1 MRHFFMALRE
11 GLVEH
16 RRAILTLA
24 GIAAAVVLVFQ
35 VAFYFVS
42 ARSELCGT
50 CHIMTPYLEMWRA
63 SSHRDVA
70 CVECHSEYRY
80 ALSRVWVKYAL
91 GIYTTQLRAE
101 VPDAR
106 CLACHQHQDLDTDE
120 MFLKNIHFSH
130 QGHMGEMRRGKR
142 LHCTSCHTGSA
153 MAGTSIAQ
161 REHVVLQEQVC
172 FTCHFKGAEA
182 GQAATGC
189 LVCHGPPST
198 VVTHHGIEFDHET
211 YLKRGVRC
219 ETCHTEVTRGDANVP
234 RERCWSCHVAHMEAY
249 EDPVRVH
256 EIHVQ
261 RRIIDC
267 RRCHNTLEHGKF
279 TMTGALGDRC
289 ESCHTPVHTPQEKMY
304 VGIGGRGVPDTPDTM
319 FLARVACNSCHVPT
333 EGGPA
338 AAGKALRESCVTCH
352 GPGYGRMVDDWRRE
366 IGSLLATVD
375 AQVRRAEG
383 MVSRLAAS
391 HAQPLVD
398 ARHNVEFVRSAG
410 GHHNV
415 HYAVDLLRHANDQ
428 AAATLR
434 AAGVAVSPPPA
445 VLASAAGYCR
455 VCHSTAHLGTR
466 LPFGPM
472 FYDHNRHIAAGIGC
486 DSCHSLDEHG
496 KTAITAEQC
505 MACHHGPTQQ
515 RSCESCHQ
523 QQASLYRGELAGTG
537 IKGDPDFMA
546 AADTACT
553 DCHDL
558 TSRQPLVKTV
568 QQACIGCHD
577 ASYGDMLIQWINEDQ
592 QRLQELAVLLV
603 RARSAAREPGQ
614 RQAVARAEAVHQAL
628 LAAKGSHNTLL
639 ADEAAAQAKK
649 LLAWA
654 R

>member
-1 MRHFFMALRE
+1 MALRE

-16 RRAILTLA
+16 RRAILTLV
-24 GIAAAVVLVFQ
+24 GIAVLVVAVFQ
-35 VAFYFVS
+35 LAFYFVS

-63 SSHRDVA
+63 SNHREVA

-120 MFLKNIHFSH
+120 VFLKNIHFSH

-161 REHVVLQEQVC
+161 RDHVVLQEQVC

-182 GQAATGC
+182 GQAVTGC

-289 ESCHTPVHTPQEKMY
+289 EACHTPVHTSQEKMY

-383 MVSRLAAS
+383 IISRLAAS

-434 AAGVAVSPPPA
+434 AAGVAVTPPPA

-466 LPFGPM
+466 LPFGDM

-486 DSCHSLDEHG
+486 DSCHSLEEHG

-505 MACHHGPTQQ
+505 MACHHGPTQK
-515 RSCESCHQ
+515 RTCESCHQ

-546 AADTACT
+546 AADTACI

-558 TSRQPLVKTV
+558 TSHQPLVKTV

-592 QRLQELAVLLV
+592 KRLQELAVLLA
-603 RARSAAREPGQ
+603 RARAAAREPAQ
-614 RQAVARAEAVHQAL
+614 RQAVARAESVHQAL
-628 LAAKGSHNTLL
+628 LAARGSHNTLL
-639 ADEAAAQAKK
+639 ADEAATQAKR

-654 R
+654 K